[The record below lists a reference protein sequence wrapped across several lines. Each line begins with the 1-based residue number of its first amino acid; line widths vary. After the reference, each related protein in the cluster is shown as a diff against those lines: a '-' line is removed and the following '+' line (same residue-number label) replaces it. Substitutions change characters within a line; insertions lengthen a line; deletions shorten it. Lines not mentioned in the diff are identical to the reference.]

1 MSSLAKRMQAE
12 VFTATWRVTGTINTH
27 HIHIRDELNDTR
39 RSVLIFREVQVAD
52 LKDMRA
58 PRVKGN
64 ESWIDKS
71 TILFA
76 VPQKVRGATSTLTQ
90 RTIQSRLGKN
100 EHRLLLALPCWRV
113 IGHFYFVGRFQVEDA
128 LRRDSAAFGSLS
140 NAEVT
145 FLPDPSISFV
155 ADELAFSISQ
165 VNMLCSQFDID

>member
-1 MSSLAKRMQAE
+1 MSALAKRMPVE
-12 VFTATWRVTGTINTH
+12 VFTATWRVTGTISTH

-39 RSVLIFREVQVAD
+39 RSVLIFREIQVAE
-52 LKDMRA
+52 LNDMRA
-58 PRVKGN
+58 PRVMGH

-76 VPQKVRGATSTLTQ
+76 VPQRVKGVTSTLTQ

-100 EHRLLLALPCWRV
+100 EHRLLLALSDWRIV
-113 IGHFYFVGRFQVEDA
+113 GHFYFVGRFHVEDA

-140 NAEVT
+140 NVQIT

-155 ADELAFSISQ
+155 ADELAFNVRQ
-165 VNMLCSQFDID
+165 VSMLCSRFDIE

>member
-1 MSSLAKRMQAE
+1 MSAIVKRMPVE
-12 VFTATWRVTGTINTH
+12 LFTVTWRVTGTINTH

-39 RSVLIFREVQVAD
+39 RSVLVFREIKVAE
-52 LKDMRA
+52 LNDMRA
-58 PRVKGN
+58 PRITGKA
-64 ESWIDKS
+64 SWIDKS
-71 TILFA
+71 TVLFA
-76 VPQKVRGATSTLTQ
+76 VPQKVRGVTSTLTQ

-100 EHRLLLALPCWRV
+100 EHRLLLALPSWRI

-140 NAEVT
+140 NVEVT

-155 ADELAFSISQ
+155 ADELAFNIKQ